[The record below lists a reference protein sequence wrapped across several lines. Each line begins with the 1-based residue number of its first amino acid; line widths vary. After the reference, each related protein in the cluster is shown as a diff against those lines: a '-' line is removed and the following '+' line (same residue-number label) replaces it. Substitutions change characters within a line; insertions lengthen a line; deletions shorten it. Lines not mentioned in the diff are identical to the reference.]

1 MWNSFTDKIIVNDKF
16 NFRRNRRKSGLM
28 ACSTTANTKVSMG
41 GGGGGRRG
49 IAFNFLRISRF
60 QFPSLLTYM
69 RNKEMS
75 LVEIKFFFTSRRVF
89 CVS

>member
-41 GGGGGRRG
+41 GGGGGEERD
-49 IAFNFLRISRF
+49 SF
-60 QFPSLLTYM
+60 QLLTDIKVSVSVTVDLYEKQ
-69 RNKEMS
+69 RN
-75 LVEIKFFFTSRRVF
+75 VP
-89 CVS
+89 C